1 MRASLPTQS
10 AAMDQAS
17 STPTSISAAEAAQG
31 LGSAQEALPEAS
43 ILSRPYVQVR
53 VQTDDFQIDH
63 LLAALRRDRPK
74 IGAIACFVGTVRD
87 LNQGDSVSYM
97 FLEHYPGMTEQSL
110 QAIAHQALERWQL
123 EAVSIVHRI
132 GLLAPLDQIVAV
144 LTASAHRHDAFA
156 SCEFVMDFLKTEA
169 PFWKKERIGG
179 QDRWV
184 QARDSDEAAR
194 KRWL

>member
-10 AAMDQAS
+10 AAIDQAS

-123 EAVSIVHRI
+123 EAVSIV
-132 GLLAPLDQIVAV
+132 Q